1 VSRLASPVGC
11 SDESFFI
18 VVSEMVAL
26 KLWMFLF
33 EQQKH
38 HT

>member
-11 SDESFFI
+11 SEESFFT

-26 KLWMFLF
+26 KTLDLPL
-33 EQQKH
+33 
-38 HT
+38 